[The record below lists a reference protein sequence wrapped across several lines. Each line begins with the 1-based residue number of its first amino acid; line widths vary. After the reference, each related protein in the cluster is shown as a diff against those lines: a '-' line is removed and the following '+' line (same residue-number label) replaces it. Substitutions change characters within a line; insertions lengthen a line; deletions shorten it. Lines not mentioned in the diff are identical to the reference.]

1 MFSEVPATA
10 IRFIRRTTES
20 MGVTRMNASQKRL
33 YSQIHPAKLF
43 TDISMSVVSLYLFW
57 LHNIVPALL
66 LHILPSLVVS
76 YVIIRFSNLEK
87 YAQSSIGGYLAK
99 YMTTRM
105 QLLRL
110 FGDVV
115 TVVGAWFQMLWIIA
129 IGLVVVLLGWMRGRI
144 FA

>member
-1 MFSEVPATA
+1 
-10 IRFIRRTTES
+10 
-20 MGVTRMNASQKRL
+20 MNASQKRL

-43 TDISMSVVSLYLFW
+43 TDGSMSIVSLYLFW
-57 LHNIVPALL
+57 LHNLVPALL

-87 YAQSSIGGYLAK
+87 YARSSLGGYLAK

-105 QLLRL
+105 ELLRL
-110 FGDVV
+110 LGDVV
-115 TVVGAWFQMLWIIA
+115 TVVGAWFQMIWIIA

-144 FA
+144 FP